1 MTALSDEALMDA
13 YRAGDLRAFDALF
26 ARHAAAI
33 YRFFFR
39 SFRDAAVCEDLLQIT
54 FLNMHRGRETFR
66 TVDERAPTAS
76 ENGGN
81 SAGDDGPTSTG
92 ASTAGVRRWIF
103 GIAGRVRLDEWRKRK
118 RNLED
123 LEREEMTR
131 EPEQPPQ
138 AAEDPRIAVLL
149 TALGKLPEIPR
160 QIIHLHRFED
170 LSFREIGDI
179 LGLSEGAV
187 KLRAFRGYERLR
199 DELKGLEVAS

>member
-1 MTALSDEALMDA
+1 VTALSDEALMDA

-66 TVDERAPTAS
+66 TVDERAA
-76 ENGGN
+76 EIGGN
-81 SAGDDGPTSTG
+81 GARDGGPTSTG
-92 ASTAGVRRWIF
+92 TSTAGVRRWMF

-123 LEREEMTR
+123 LEREETTR
-131 EPEQPPQ
+131 EPEQPPE
-138 AAEDPRIAVLL
+138 APEDPRIALL
-149 TALGKLPEIPR
+149 LAALSKLPEIPR
-160 QIIHLHRFED
+160 QIIHLHRFEE

-199 DELKGLEVAS
+199 DELKGLEGAS

>member
-66 TVDERAPTAS
+66 TVGEMS
-76 ENGGN
+76 GN
-81 SAGDDGPTSTG
+81 DVARDAG
-92 ASTAGVRRWIF
+92 AGVRRWIF

-123 LEREEMTR
+123 LEREETTR
-131 EPEQPPQ
+131 EPEQPPE
-138 AAEDPRIAVLL
+138 APEDPRIALL
-149 TALGKLPEIPR
+149 LAALSKLPEIPR
-160 QIIHLHRFED
+160 QIIHLHRFEE

-199 DELKGLEVAS
+199 DELKGLEGAS

>member
-1 MTALSDEALMDA
+1 MDA

-66 TVDERAPTAS
+66 TVGEMSGNDVARD
-76 ENGGN
+76 GG
-81 SAGDDGPTSTG
+81 
-92 ASTAGVRRWIF
+92 AGVRRWIF

-123 LEREEMTR
+123 LEREETTR
-131 EPEQPPQ
+131 EPEQPPD
-138 AAEDPRIAVLL
+138 APEDPRIALL
-149 TALGKLPEIPR
+149 LAALSKLPEIPR
-160 QIIHLHRFED
+160 QIIHLHRFEE

-199 DELKGLEVAS
+199 DELKGLEGAS

>member
-1 MTALSDEALMDA
+1 MDA

-66 TVDERAPTAS
+66 TVGEMS
-76 ENGGN
+76 GN
-81 SAGDDGPTSTG
+81 DVARDAG
-92 ASTAGVRRWIF
+92 AGVRRWIF

-123 LEREEMTR
+123 LEREETTR
-131 EPEQPPQ
+131 EPEQPPE
-138 AAEDPRIAVLL
+138 APEDPRIALL
-149 TALGKLPEIPR
+149 LAALSKLPEIPR
-160 QIIHLHRFED
+160 QIIHLHRFEE

-199 DELKGLEVAS
+199 DELKGLEGAS

>member
-39 SFRDAAVCEDLLQIT
+39 SFRDAAVCEDLLQNT

-66 TVDERAPTAS
+66 TVDESASDIGGNGVARDGVPTA
-76 ENGGN
+76 
-81 SAGDDGPTSTG
+81 TG

-123 LEREEMTR
+123 LDREETTR
-131 EPEQPPQ
+131 GPEHLPEAP
-138 AAEDPRIAVLL
+138 EDPRIALL
-149 TALGKLPEIPR
+149 LAALSKLPEVPR
-160 QIIHLHRFED
+160 QIIHLHRFEE
-170 LSFREIGDI
+170 LSFREIGEV

-199 DELKGLEVAS
+199 DELKGLEGAS

>member
-66 TVDERAPTAS
+66 TVGEMS
-76 ENGGN
+76 GN
-81 SAGDDGPTSTG
+81 DVARDAG
-92 ASTAGVRRWIF
+92 AGVRRWIF

-123 LEREEMTR
+123 LEREETTR
-131 EPEQPPQ
+131 EPEQPPE
-138 AAEDPRIAVLL
+138 APEDPRIALL
-149 TALGKLPEIPR
+149 LAALRKLPEIPR
-160 QIIHLHRFED
+160 QIIHLHRFEE

-199 DELKGLEVAS
+199 DELKGLEGAS

>member
-1 MTALSDEALMDA
+1 VTAPSDEALMDA
-13 YRAGDLRAFDALF
+13 YRAGDLRAFDVLF
-26 ARHAAAI
+26 GRHAAAI

-66 TVDERAPTAS
+66 TVDERTP
-76 ENGGN
+76 EE
-81 SAGDDGPTSTG
+81 G
-92 ASTAGVRRWIF
+92 ASNAAVRRWIF

-123 LEREEMTR
+123 LEREETTR
-131 EPEQPPQ
+131 EPAHTPEAP
-138 AAEDPRIAVLL
+138 EDPRIALL
-149 TALGKLPEIPR
+149 LAALTKLPEIPR
-160 QIIHLHRFED
+160 QIIHLHRFEE

-199 DELKGLEVAS
+199 DELKGLEGAS

>member
-1 MTALSDEALMDA
+1 VTALSDEALMDA

-39 SFRDAAVCEDLLQIT
+39 SFRDAGVCEDLLQIT

-66 TVDERAPTAS
+66 TVDEMS
-76 ENGGN
+76 GNGV
-81 SAGDDGPTSTG
+81 ARDGG

-123 LEREEMTR
+123 LDREETIR
-131 EPEQPPQ
+131 EPEHLPEAP
-138 AAEDPRIAVLL
+138 EDPRIALL
-149 TALGKLPEIPR
+149 LAALSKLPEVPR
-160 QIIHLHRFED
+160 QIIHLHRFEE
-170 LSFREIGDI
+170 LSFREIGEV

-199 DELKGLEVAS
+199 DELKGLEGAS